1 MVLHPEQICQPQSG
15 YVKQNYSIKYVSDI
29 MTKAEDKHMNSSLIL
44 GLIFLALGIWITIGL
59 VRTAGKLTIKDKF
72 WNASRILFAIAGGLA
87 ILSFV
92 TAQGWQDIFR
102 AGTTTYAIVAYFFL
116 RDGIGEKGYASMGSY
131 TPWEDTLFYD
141 YGVEG
146 KKFCLYVNGRNDG
159 ETKVKDRLTIVS
171 FDPKD
176 KDKVIAFMKEHN
188 GKKYRRMRKG

>member
-1 MVLHPEQICQPQSG
+1 MEARPILWIVIPCYNEEQVLPLTAPMFLEKLCQLRDQG
-15 YVKQNYSIKYVSDI
+15 KISD
-29 MTKAEDKHMNSSLIL
+29 
-44 GLIFLALGIWITIGL
+44 
-59 VRTAGKLTIKDKF
+59 
-72 WNASRILFAIAGGLA
+72 ASRILFAVAGGLA
-87 ILSFV
+87 LLSFV

-116 RDGIGEKGYASMGSY
+116 RDGIGEKGYASMGSF

-159 ETKVKDRLTIVS
+159 DVKVKDRLTIVS

-188 GKKYRRMRKG
+188 GKKYRRMRKA